1 MPDERESG
9 PRHLCDD
16 CSDRGQVFHVMV
28 MKTCNRNPIFDSHN
42 PIFGGQ
48 IPIFDGQIADQE
60 EDEQNGRGQ
69 AGQEPL
75 SEGLGSGAA
84 PPGFD
89 WLW

>member
-1 MPDERESG
+1 MYPHGMPDERESG

-48 IPIFDGQIADQE
+48 IPDQE

-69 AGQEPL
+69 ADQEPL